1 MSRIKY
7 RHRSFTAISF
17 YSLHSISKLASDNIS
32 THDSLYFQLLSSTDD
47 ETYLPDEV
55 SDFIAKYRFQDE
67 SCF

>member
-32 THDSLYFQLLSSTDD
+32 THDFLYFQLLSSTDD

-55 SDFIAKYRFQDE
+55 SDFIAKYCFQDE